1 MPSFNYK
8 IIEKTLKVKFRRKS
22 LLRIALTHSSFQG
35 NSAKKPAKSN
45 ETLEFVGDAVLEL
58 IAREYLYKKFPD
70 LSEGKL
76 NEMKIRYINTES
88 LYRIGRELNIGEFL
102 LMDKGEEFTGGRERP
117 SNIAGAV
124 ESLIGAIYLDSG
136 LTRARAFAQKHIL
149 KKDFSGLLDYKSML
163 NRWAMKN
170 QCRIG
175 YRVAKSHGPPHRK
188 VFHVDLYID
197 KKRISRG
204 TGDSKKKA
212 QQAAAKKFFEEHLEH
227 KKKQPQNLN

>member
-8 IIEKTLKVKFRRKS
+8 IIEKTLKVKFRKKS
-22 LLRIALTHSSFQG
+22 LLKIALTHSSFQG
-35 NSAKKPAKSN
+35 NSAKKPVKSN
-45 ETLEFVGDAVLEL
+45 ETLEFLGDAVLEL

-76 NEMKIRYINTES
+76 NEMKIKYINTDS

-136 LTRARAFAQKHIL
+136 LTRARTFAQKHIL
-149 KKDFSGLLDYKSML
+149 RKDFSGLLDYKSMI

-175 YRVAKSHGPPHRK
+175 YRVAKSHGPPHLR
-188 VFHVDLYID
+188 VFHVDLYVD

-212 QQAAAKKFFEEHLEH
+212 QQAAAKKFFEEHLER
-227 KKKQPQNLN
+227 KKQRP

>member
-8 IIEKTLKVKFRRKS
+8 TIERKLKVNFRKKS
-22 LLRIALTHSSFQG
+22 LLKVALTHSSFQG
-35 NSAKKPAKSN
+35 NSAKKPVKSN
-45 ETLEFVGDAVLEL
+45 ETLEFLGDAVLEL
-58 IAREYLYKKFPD
+58 IAREYLHKKFPD
-70 LSEGKL
+70 LAEGKL
-76 NEMKIRYINTES
+76 NELKIRYTNTDS
-88 LYRIGRELNIGEFL
+88 LYRIGDELKIGEFL
-102 LMDKGEEFTGGRERP
+102 MMDKGEELTGGRERP

-124 ESLIGAIYLDSG
+124 EALIGAIYLDSG
-136 LTRARAFAQKHIL
+136 LTRARSFVQKHIL

-163 NRWAMKN
+163 NRWAMKH

-188 VFHVDLYID
+188 VFHVDLYVD

-212 QQAAAKKFFEEHLEH
+212 QQAAAKKFFEEHLAR
-227 KKKQPQNLN
+227 KK